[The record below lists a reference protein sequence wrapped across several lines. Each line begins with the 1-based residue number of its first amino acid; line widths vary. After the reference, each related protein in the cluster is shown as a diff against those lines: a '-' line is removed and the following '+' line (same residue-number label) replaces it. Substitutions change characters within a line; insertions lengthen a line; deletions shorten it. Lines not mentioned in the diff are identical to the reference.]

1 MNYTTGNNDPYISV
15 NSGSNCKVRRT
26 DSFYSGNL
34 SINKIILPIF
44 ISGIIYAG
52 TVEKVPQHTQQYPTS
67 IVMEKTP
74 TDSHITITVNNGND
88 ALFQGMLLLAEKITK
103 ESFALDGEIVDIVDK
118 NLQKM
123 LW

>member
-1 MNYTTGNNDPYISV
+1 
-15 NSGSNCKVRRT
+15 
-26 DSFYSGNL
+26 
-34 SINKIILPIF
+34 
-44 ISGIIYAG
+44 
-52 TVEKVPQHTQQYPTS
+52 
-67 IVMEKTP
+67 MEKTP